1 MFLIEMCRDP
11 HIHFKHPHGCE
22 HIHEH
27 EHIRGPIHL
36 GPIRGLLHVAIL
48 KLVKDKPMH
57 GSEIH
62 SLLKEKYELDVP
74 KPLVYGLLRKLE
86 MHGLLHS
93 RWDTES
99 GGPAKRIYTITDE
112 GIEYLERMLSK
123 ISKVKTIIDRLLSM

>member
-1 MFLIEMCRDP
+1 MCGDP
-11 HIHFKHPHGCE
+11 HTRSKHPHGCG
-22 HIHEH
+22 HIHH
-27 EHIRGPIHL
+27 PPHPPVPIHL

-48 KLVKDKPMH
+48 KLVKEKPMH

-74 KPLVYGLLRKLE
+74 KPLVYGLLRRLE

-112 GIEYLERMLSK
+112 GLEYLEHMLKK
-123 ISKVKTIIDRLLSM
+123 INKVKTMIDRLLS